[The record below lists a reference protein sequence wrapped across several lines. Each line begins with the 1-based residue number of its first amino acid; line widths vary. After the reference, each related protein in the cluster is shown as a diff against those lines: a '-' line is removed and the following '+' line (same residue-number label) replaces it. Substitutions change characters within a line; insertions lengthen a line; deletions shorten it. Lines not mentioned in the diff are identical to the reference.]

1 MGHISEIEMGRY
13 LDGTL
18 SMLGR
23 MMVKHHLSN
32 CPKCAKELEELK
44 KDRDDLKMLSGLIG
58 ELDDADTKSF
68 SVTSESV
75 TSYFNTE
82 NKEED
87 ET

>member
-18 SMLGR
+18 SVLGT
-23 MMVKHHLSN
+23 MVVRHHLN
-32 CPKCAKELEELK
+32 KCPKCAKELEELK

>member
-18 SMLGR
+18 SVLGT
-23 MMVKHHLSN
+23 MMVKHHLGK

-58 ELDDADTKSF
+58 ELDEADTKSF
-68 SVTSESV
+68 KATSESV
-75 TSYFNTE
+75 TSYFSVE
-82 NKEED
+82 NKDED
-87 ET
+87 EA